1 MGDGWFGARYAPDS
15 VRPKL
20 ALLKE
25 LTEKA
30 GRDFSRLEITV
41 GLEPG
46 LPLTL
51 DTVKRFTEA
60 GVHRL
65 VAFSPGFIPR
75 SRFDTELYPQMERF
89 AEEVMAK
96 A

>member
-1 MGDGWFGARYAPDS
+1 VKPR
-15 VRPKL
+15 L

-30 GRDFSRLEITV
+30 GRDFSRIEISV

-51 DTVKRFTEA
+51 GTVKRFAEA

-65 VAFSPGFIPR
+65 MVFAPGFIPR
-75 SRFDTELYPQMERF
+75 SRFATELYPQMERF
-89 AEEVMAK
+89 AEEVIAK
-96 A
+96 V

>member
-1 MGDGWFGARYAPDS
+1 VRYTPES
-15 VRPKL
+15 VRPQL

-25 LTEKA
+25 LTDKA

-46 LPLTL
+46 LSPTV
-51 DTVKRFTEA
+51 DVVKRFADA

-65 VAFSPGFIPR
+65 MVFAPGFIPR
-75 SRFDTELYPQMERF
+75 SRFDTDLYPQMERF
-89 AEEVMAK
+89 AAEVMAK
-96 A
+96 V